1 MNPAEQ
7 ARQKLA
13 SAPLDVRLALTFA
26 PPSQRAA
33 LTTLFAVYLEI
44 REVPVECR
52 DPGVAAVKLGWWEDE
67 VEALYRTKP
76 RHPLTQALAPYMASL
91 ASHKQAFFDLVTGT
105 RMDVTGSQFASFEDL
120 KRYCYRHSGALAEIT
135 AALCGGQSKEALFSA
150 RLLGNSYRL
159 AQIVSD
165 GIVAALKGRL
175 YFATEDLRKHGV
187 DRHINAEHHSD
198 APVRALLEDYAERA
212 RAMGSEAE
220 ATLPA
225 SDRISL
231 AAWRILQ
238 TLALK
243 RVAKLEAHGFR
254 AATKPVELHLVP
266 ALFTAWRTARRAG

>member
-1 MNPAEQ
+1 D
-7 ARQKLA
+7 L
-13 SAPLDVRLALTFA
+13 RLALTFA
-26 PPSQRAA
+26 PPAQRAA

-76 RHPLTQALAPYMASL
+76 RHPLTQALAPYLASL
-91 ASHKQAFFDLVTGT
+91 ASHKQAFLDLVAGT

-135 AALCGGQSKEALFSA
+135 AALCGGRSKEALLSA
-150 RLLGNSYRL
+150 RLLGNSCRL
-159 AQIVSD
+159 AHLVTS
-165 GIVAALKGRL
+165 GIPEALEGRL
-175 YFATEDLRKHGV
+175 YFATEDLRRHGV

-198 APVRALLEDYAERA
+198 APVQALLEDYAERA
-212 RAMGSEAE
+212 RAMGFEA
-220 ATLPA
+220 AALLPA

-231 AAWRILQ
+231 AAWRILHA
-238 TLALK
+238 LALK
-243 RVAKLEAHGFR
+243 RVAKLEARGFR
-254 AATKPVELHLVP
+254 TAAKPVELHPLP